1 MKGVIKMMGD
11 DMAIR
16 SGGMYGN
23 PESAYTLA
31 KSVSGG
37 SSWAGGAGFMG
48 SAVKAV
54 WNIAGSIGK
63 NWAEREQISEDLS
76 NLRKEKEYNLKNFR
90 QTIADTF
97 AQNKMSFYS
106 SGLDLTGSAQD
117 VIQNNKY
124 ALQQDMNIMAEN
136 YYQKERSL
144 KEKQKA
150 LRGNLIGDIASSVL
164 SIF

>member
-1 MKGVIKMMGD
+1 MGD

-31 KSVSGG
+31 KPVSGG
-37 SSWAGGAGFMG
+37 FRSGAGAGFG
-48 SAVKAV
+48 FFGRSLKAITG
-54 WNIAGSIGK
+54 IAAANDK
-63 NWAEREQISEDLS
+63 YEAEKDQIEADLYS
-76 NLRKEKEYNLKNFR
+76 LRKEKEYNLKNFQ
-90 QTIADTF
+90 QTIADRF

-106 SGLDLTGSAQD
+106 SGLDLSSGSAQD
-117 VIQNNKY
+117 VIENNRL
-124 ALQQDMNIMAEN
+124 ALQEDMQQMAFN
-136 YYQKERSL
+136 YNMQEWSL